1 LSPGN
6 LQRMPWI
13 RDNKMTTKIY
23 KVFLPGRRF
32 VVNSPSSAGF
42 FSEDSST
49 MGGSCAGSW
58 ILMFPGFLLFIFFIF
73 TGGGE
78 GGALRLTAALDEE
91 ASPNFGEGES
101 TGMGSGT
108 RVETGTTSMGSTGF
122 SPYPGTWE
130 TKLSKAYRE
139 SENSQSQNTSK
150 D

>member
-1 LSPGN
+1 
-6 LQRMPWI
+6 
-13 RDNKMTTKIY
+13 MTTKIY

-73 TGGGE
+73 TGGGGE

-108 RVETGTTSMGSTGF
+108 RVETGTTGMGSTGF